1 MPKKWQNSLSK
12 LGLFAIFRKDSFPRM
27 GNAGMTIPRTLDAI
41 DRRILRE
48 LSRDGRLSNSQLAER
63 VGLSPSPCWQR
74 TRRLESEGYI
84 RGYAAILDNERL
96 GMPDTVMIEV
106 TLDRHDDAVLET
118 FGRKMAEMPEVI
130 EVWLVTGEYD
140 YVIKVAVSGTRGY
153 EEFLRK
159 RLYRVPGIR
168 HSRSSFALRCL
179 KEGGVPI
186 ADLD

>member
-1 MPKKWQNSLSK
+1 
-12 LGLFAIFRKDSFPRM
+12 
-27 GNAGMTIPRTLDAI
+27 MTSSTLDAI

-48 LSRDGRLSNSQLAER
+48 VVRDGRITNAQLAER

-74 TRRLESEGYI
+74 TRRLEEEGFI
-84 RGYAAILDNERL
+84 RGYTALLDRERL
-96 GMPDTVMIEV
+96 GVPETVLIEV
-106 TLDRHDDAVLET
+106 TLDRHDDSVLAT
-118 FGRKMAEMPEVI
+118 FGRQMAEMPEVI

-140 YVIKVAVSGTRGY
+140 YVIKVAVNGTRGY
-153 EEFLRK
+153 EEFLRT

-186 ADLD
+186 PD